1 MIRFLTTAL
10 LFLFSFS
17 LSVNAQRDWS
27 SASIATT
34 EVASGIY
41 RLFVDERVA
50 VVAFTGQDGVL
61 LIDAAY
67 EQTVPLLIQS
77 IRELTSHPLRYLVN
91 THIHGDHTGGNA
103 GIGHDLDI
111 ISHHQVK
118 EYLGNERRQGE
129 RVIPALPSHAIPNMT
144 FSDEL
149 HMTFNEQTISMKHLP
164 GGHTNSDIIVYFPES
179 KVLVVGDLL
188 FAGYFPYVDTGNGG
202 DPLVYLNNLA
212 WITQQFP
219 EDVTIIGGHGPVYNM
234 SQFMDW
240 HQTLLN
246 TADVVRQAKQNGMSA
261 DDMKENR
268 ILLQWESMG
277 RFFITEDRWI
287 DTLFPYL

>member
-1 MIRFLTTAL
+1 MIRFFTAIL
-10 LFLFSFS
+10 LFLLSFS
-17 LSVNAQRDWS
+17 LPVKAQRDWS

-34 EVASGIY
+34 EVAPGIY

-67 EQTVPLLIQS
+67 EQTVPLLMQS

-103 GIGHDLDI
+103 GIGHDVDI

-129 RVIPALPSHAIPNMT
+129 RVIPAFPAHAIPDIT

-149 HMTFNEQTISMKHLP
+149 HMTFNQQTISMKHLP

-179 KVLVVGDLL
+179 KVLVAGDLL

-202 DPLVYLNNLA
+202 DPLGYLNNVA

-219 EDVTIIGGHGPVYNM
+219 EDVTIIGGHGPVYSMN
-234 SQFMDW
+234 QFMDW
-240 HQTLLN
+240 HQTLLD
-246 TADVVRQAKQNGMSA
+246 TADVIKQAKQNGMSA

-268 ILLQWESMG
+268 ILQQWESMG